1 MTGIGEIQ
9 SISKSLKQKEKT
21 IGLVPTMGALH
32 AGHLSLV
39 ERCKSECDITIVSI
53 FVNPT
58 QFAPNEDLEKYP
70 RNLERDKKLLLDEN
84 VDYIFF
90 PDKDQIYPYNFQTYV
105 SVEKITKILEG
116 EFRPI
121 HFRGV
126 TTIVNILFNCVK
138 PDYAYFGQKDAQQVA
153 VIQQMVSDLKMGI
166 DIVVCPIVRE
176 SDGLAMSSR
185 NVYLSSEEREMALTL
200 HKALL
205 YGRKLIEEDKEMN
218 PHIVLD
224 NMKAIIYEEKSIKL
238 DYVAIVNA
246 YGFKEVDL
254 IEGGNE
260 YYILIAAKVGN
271 TRLIDNEF
279 ITLS

>member
-1 MTGIGEIQ
+1 MYCQ
-9 SISKSLKQKEKT
+9 IS
-21 IGLVPTMGALH
+21 V
-32 AGHLSLV
+32 
-39 ERCKSECDITIVSI
+39 
-53 FVNPT
+53 
-58 QFAPNEDLEKYP
+58 Y
-70 RNLERDKKLLLDEN
+70 
-84 VDYIFF
+84 
-90 PDKDQIYPYNFQTYV
+90 
-105 SVEKITKILEG
+105 
-116 EFRPI
+116 
-121 HFRGV
+121 
-126 TTIVNILFNCVK
+126 ILFNCVK

>member
-1 MTGIGEIQ
+1 
-9 SISKSLKQKEKT
+9 
-21 IGLVPTMGALH
+21 
-32 AGHLSLV
+32 
-39 ERCKSECDITIVSI
+39 
-53 FVNPT
+53 
-58 QFAPNEDLEKYP
+58 
-70 RNLERDKKLLLDEN
+70 
-84 VDYIFF
+84 
-90 PDKDQIYPYNFQTYV
+90 
-105 SVEKITKILEG
+105 
-116 EFRPI
+116 
-121 HFRGV
+121 
-126 TTIVNILFNCVK
+126 
-138 PDYAYFGQKDAQQVA
+138 
-153 VIQQMVSDLKMGI
+153 
-166 DIVVCPIVRE
+166 
-176 SDGLAMSSR
+176 
-185 NVYLSSEEREMALTL
+185 MALTL

-224 NMKAIIYEEKSIKL
+224 NMKAIIYDEKSIKL